1 MKVLTIVIL
10 SFSLL
15 YNSAFALTE
24 SVDIFGQINS
34 ADLILNDIWIEP
46 ENPKAGES
54 VSVHG
59 SLYNA
64 GVVSSGKVSDAVTV
78 GYIVNGDLVEIGL
91 LDNVLPGIE
100 NGVEIASGPI
110 FDALSE
116 SYIVTVIV
124 NYHDTLSH
132 LRDNPE
138 NNIVQKR
145 FQISNV
151 VPSVVAYDIHQKYD
165 VKTNKQQIIIRGE
178 LTSIFQE
185 KLNNQKI
192 ILDIGNVK
200 KSATTDINGEFQF
213 ITSIPFNDEPIKVS
227 AHAENDFTF
236 PESSKMILPI
246 KMSNDQSALVID
258 TISSTNNF
266 KNSSLE
272 LVIFQDSYEK
282 EFKKISFDKL
292 DGQSMWIHDSLLTI
306 LPANHEYIVE
316 IYLEGRF
323 LDAFQDDF
331 NENIVMKKEISISE
345 SAEIR
350 FRVTDEMGEPQ
361 DNVVVNNWV
370 YSATT
375 NEDGFTDWIKVL
387 PTVIA
392 HEPYA
397 AKATFSDG
405 HVVWSDSF
413 LVDSGEK
420 RVVEITQK
428 RDEK

>member
-1 MKVLTIVIL
+1 
-10 SFSLL
+10 
-15 YNSAFALTE
+15 
-24 SVDIFGQINS
+24 
-34 ADLILNDIWIEP
+34 
-46 ENPKAGES
+46 
-54 VSVHG
+54 
-59 SLYNA
+59 
-64 GVVSSGKVSDAVTV
+64 
-78 GYIVNGDLVEIGL
+78 
-91 LDNVLPGIE
+91 
-100 NGVEIASGPI
+100 
-110 FDALSE
+110 
-116 SYIVTVIV
+116 
-124 NYHDTLSH
+124 
-132 LRDNPE
+132 
-138 NNIVQKR
+138 
-145 FQISNV
+145 
-151 VPSVVAYDIHQKYD
+151 
-165 VKTNKQQIIIRGE
+165 
-178 LTSIFQE
+178 
-185 KLNNQKI
+185 
-192 ILDIGNVK
+192 
-200 KSATTDINGEFQF
+200 
-213 ITSIPFNDEPIKVS
+213 
-227 AHAENDFTF
+227 
-236 PESSKMILPI
+236 LPI

-282 EFKKISFDKL
+282 EFKKISFNKL
-292 DGQSMWIHDSLLTI
+292 DVQSMWAYDSLLTI

-361 DNVVVNNWV
+361 GNVVVNNWI

-375 NEDGFTDWIKVL
+375 NEDGLTDWIKVL

-392 HEPYA
+392 HEPYV

-405 HVVWSDSF
+405 HVVWSDPF
-413 LVDSGEK
+413 FVDSGEK